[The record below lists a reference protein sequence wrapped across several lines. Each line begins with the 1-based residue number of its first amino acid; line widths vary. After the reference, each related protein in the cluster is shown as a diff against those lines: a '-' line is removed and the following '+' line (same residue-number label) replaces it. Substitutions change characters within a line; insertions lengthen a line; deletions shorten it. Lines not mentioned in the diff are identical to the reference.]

1 MPRILMIDNAELF
14 RALEASFLRRAGW
27 EIVRARDGKEI
38 LERARQR
45 PPDIVLLDTTG
56 PPIDAPACVAAVKKD
71 AALRNA
77 AVVILADPSSGAAH
91 EGLGADAIVIRPV
104 EPAALEAILCR
115 FGAERPRTDRRR
127 AVRSAARVTSAYGAC
142 RARLKDISR
151 TGLFLALPQPI
162 PVDTALELRLSLTDR
177 GGTHA
182 VSARGTVV
190 RRVEDDPGSH
200 LIAGVGVRFTGFE
213 DDAASIIE
221 NFVEHE
227 VTHETGQTAS
237 HSLGWRADAAD
248 RHGGG

>member
-38 LERARQR
+38 LERAHQR

-56 PPIDAPACVAAVKKD
+56 HPVDAPACVAALRKD
-71 AALRNA
+71 PAIRTA
-77 AVVILADPSSGAAH
+77 AVVILADPSSGASY
-91 EGLGADAIVIRPV
+91 EGLGADVILMRPV
-104 EPAALEAILCR
+104 EPAALEAALCR
-115 FGAERPRTDRRR
+115 FGAERARTQRRR
-127 AVRSAARVTSAYGAC
+127 AVRAPARVTSAYGAC

-162 PVDTALELRLSLTDR
+162 PVDTALELRISLPDR
-177 GGTHA
+177 DGTHA

-190 RRVEDDPGSH
+190 RQVEDDPASH

-213 DDAASIIE
+213 ADAESIIE
-221 NFVEHE
+221 HFVEHE
-227 VTHETGQTAS
+227 ATHEPSLTAS